1 MKLTTGVIG
10 AALVAVPMMF
20 STAAVAADGKSL
32 FGAKG
37 CAGCHGPTGMG
48 TVGPRL
54 AGQQEKYIVEQFKLI
69 RDGQRSSGKAG
80 MMKGAV
86 AAVKDDE
93 IAAIA
98 SYLTGL

>member
-1 MKLTTGVIG
+1 MKFKALVG
-10 AALVAVPMMF
+10 AAVVAIPMMM
-20 STAAVAADGKSL
+20 SQGAVAADGKAICGS
-32 FGAKG
+32 K

-54 AGQQEKYIVEQFKLI
+54 AGQMEKYLVEQFKLI
-69 RDGQRSSGKAG
+69 RDGKRTSGKAG

-86 AAVKDDE
+86 ASVSDDD

-98 SYLTGL
+98 SYLSGLK